1 MEKTTTNGMQTFQ
14 STKELGEQFLARMRN
29 TCAKC
34 GYNPCRC
41 AEIAAREADYKRMEA
56 RLAKEEEARKK
67 AALAKRLGGLRALE
81 DFTADKY
88 TNKDILKALSGYPYG
103 NYFLWGNAGIGKTHA
118 AVAVLRNVPN
128 AYVFR
133 LSEISRRFR
142 ASLEVPDER
151 EQVRFFSSCYML
163 LDDLG
168 SEKITDYLQSI
179 LFEIIDNRWQNRQ
192 SGLIITSNVDIA
204 SLGQLV
210 GDKIVSRIVG
220 LCGQKN
226 LLHITGKDRRL
237 G

>member
-1 MEKTTTNGMQTFQ
+1 MERTTTNGMQTFQ
-14 STKELGEQFLARMRN
+14 SMKDLGEQFERRLKD
-29 TCAKC
+29 TCSKC
-34 GYNPCRC
+34 GFSPCRC
-41 AEIAAREADYKRMEA
+41 AEIAAREAEYRRMEA
-56 RLAKEEEARKK
+56 QWAKEEEARKK

-81 DFTADKY
+81 DFTAEKY
-88 TNKDILKALSGYPYG
+88 TNKEILKAMAGYPHG

-118 AVAVLRNVPN
+118 AVATLRKVPN

-192 SGLIITSNVDIA
+192 DGLIITSNVDIA
-204 SLGQLV
+204 SLGQMV
-210 GDKIVSRIVG
+210 GDKVVSRIVG
-220 LCGQKN
+220 LCGKKN
-226 LLHITGKDRRL
+226 LIHLTGTDRRI

>member
-1 MEKTTTNGMQTFQ
+1 MQTFR
-14 STKELGEQFLARMRN
+14 STKELGEQFK
-29 TCAKC
+29 AKMESVC
-34 GYNPCRC
+34 PKCEFSPCRC
-41 AEIAAREADYKRMEA
+41 AEIAAREAEYKRMEEMEA
-56 RLAKEEEARKK
+56 KKEEDRRK

-81 DFTADKY
+81 DFTAEKY
-88 TNKDILKALSGYPYG
+88 TNKEILKALSSYPYG
-103 NYFLWGNAGIGKTHA
+103 NFFLWGNAGIGKTHA

-142 ASLEVPDER
+142 SSLEVPDER
-151 EQVRFFSSCYML
+151 EQVRFFSSCNML

-179 LFEIIDNRWQNRQ
+179 LFEIIDTRWQSKQ

-204 SLGQLV
+204 SLGQLI

-226 LLHITGKDRRL
+226 LIHLTGTDRRI

>member
-1 MEKTTTNGMQTFQ
+1 MQTFQ
-14 STKELGEQFLARMRN
+14 SMKELGEQFERKLKN
-29 TCAKC
+29 TCPKC
-34 GYNPCRC
+34 GYSPCRC
-41 AEIAAREADYKRMEA
+41 AEIAAREAEYKRMET
-56 RLAKEEEARKK
+56 RWAKEEEARKK

-81 DFTADKY
+81 DFTAEKY
-88 TNKDILKALSGYPYG
+88 TNKEILKVLSGYPYG

-142 ASLEVPDER
+142 DSLEVPDER
-151 EQVRFFSSCYML
+151 EQIRFFSSCYML

-204 SLGQLV
+204 SLGQMV
-210 GDKIVSRIVG
+210 GDKVVSRIVG
-220 LCGQKN
+220 LCGKKN
-226 LLHITGKDRRL
+226 LIHLTGTDRRL
-237 G
+237 A